1 MNGLFWIFDT
11 RRDCR
16 VSGVAGSKLQALQWM
31 DELRNKLAEH
41 GDYTNGLVL
50 QQGERI
56 PYPECDVITG
66 QYE

>member
-1 MNGLFWIFDT
+1 MNDSFWIFDT
-11 RRDCR
+11 RWDCR
-16 VSGVAGSKLQALQWM
+16 VSGVAGSKLLALHWM

-50 QQGERI
+50 QQGEDI